1 MKILKC
7 CSGKWDISRLILAA
21 GGQERLRQRYNFFV
35 PAWGQPI
42 TEDWRAHGD
51 GSGSSPRGT
60 EEWGT
65 WALCKVT
72 TSLAVEKQGCI
83 VLLPHLYLPK
93 RWKSSLVLPSRD
105 RCNSNEIEGWISC
118 LLSPMVLFPVPQGHG
133 RARMCA
139 LTHCSE
145 RAQIHPCVCCFQP
158 GALFF
163 KQILPGELGLACS
176 QCLGGDLSCG
186 CCCMDCVFDK
196 DKAVMASSPQPAFPT
211 PNKKLVFL
219 RRNTSG
225 EILYYCILH
234 REYSAMTQIVA
245 FCNIFLIKQ

>member
-1 MKILKC
+1 MGSAHHRGLKSSWGWVWIFPKKDRGVGNLSTLQSHHFS
-7 CSGKWDISRLILAA
+7 CSWKARLYCVAA
-21 GGQERLRQRYNFFV
+21 PFV
-35 PAWGQPI
+35 F
-42 TEDWRAHGD
+42 T
-51 GSGSSPRGT
+51 
-60 EEWGT
+60 
-65 WALCKVT
+65 
-72 TSLAVEKQGCI
+72 
-83 VLLPHLYLPK
+83 K

-118 LLSPMVLFPVPQGHG
+118 LLSPMVFPVPQGHG

-145 RAQIHPCVCCFQP
+145 RAQIHPCVCCSQL

>member
-1 MKILKC
+1 MGSAHHRGLKSSWGWVWIFPKKDRGVGNLSTLQSHHFS
-7 CSGKWDISRLILAA
+7 CSWKARLYCVAASFVFTKEVKEQSRAAITRPVQQQWDWGMNLLLALSHGVVPSA
-21 GGQERLRQRYNFFV
+21 PRTRESMNVCTHTLLREGSDPSLCLLL
-35 PAWGQPI
+35 PAW
-42 TEDWRAHGD
+42 
-51 GSGSSPRGT
+51 
-60 EEWGT
+60 
-65 WALCKVT
+65 
-72 TSLAVEKQGCI
+72 
-83 VLLPHLYLPK
+83 
-93 RWKSSLVLPSRD
+93 SSL
-105 RCNSNEIEGWISC
+105 
-118 LLSPMVLFPVPQGHG
+118 
-133 RARMCA
+133 
-139 LTHCSE
+139 
-145 RAQIHPCVCCFQP
+145 
-158 GALFF
+158 F
-163 KQILPGELGLACS
+163 KQLLPGELGLACS